1 MRIHETDVC
10 LFLLI
15 VISFLENDSSQFRT
29 AQEKGAYQVVLIFDI
44 AEYFIHCIAM
54 EERTC

>member
-1 MRIHETDVC
+1 MIHHNSE
-10 LFLLI
+10 
-15 VISFLENDSSQFRT
+15 QHK
-29 AQEKGAYQVVLIFDI
+29 EKGAYQVVLIFDI